1 MRPLKKVFMYELAAD
16 DVGKTRVL
24 TSRGGRRGRPI
35 YLSGVIGYV
44 QAGDIGKRLYDVGG
58 VIQCEN
64 DAQRDARRQSN

>member
-16 DVGKTRVL
+16 DVGKTWVSTFRD
-24 TSRGGRRGRPI
+24 GWRRHI
-35 YLSGVIGYV
+35 DLVGVIGYV

-64 DAQRDARRQSN
+64 DANRDARRQSN